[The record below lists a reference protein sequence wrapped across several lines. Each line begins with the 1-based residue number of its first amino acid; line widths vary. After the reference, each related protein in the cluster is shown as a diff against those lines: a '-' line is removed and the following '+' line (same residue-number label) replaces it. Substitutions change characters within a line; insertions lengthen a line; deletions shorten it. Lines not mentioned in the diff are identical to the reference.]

1 MNIMLFWTVTITVV
15 LQNLY
20 LRSVFVAA
28 AAREIQPHMST
39 ESVREYPKNAPKE
52 VSGGSFGRKRAS
64 SKLLGK
70 YTSRWGADREKERGS
85 KEWIRSGVCSWHN
98 ERELERICPG
108 SEIAGKKKRTIR
120 RKRNRNR
127 QTVGSKRN
135 VIYIP

>member
-64 SKLLGK
+64 SKLYWANIQVG
-70 YTSRWGADREKERGS
+70 GEQIE
-85 KEWIRSGVCSWHN
+85 
-98 ERELERICPG
+98 
-108 SEIAGKKKRTIR
+108 KKRGG
-120 RKRNRNR
+120 RKNGYGQASAPGTMREN
-127 QTVGSKRN
+127 
-135 VIYIP
+135 